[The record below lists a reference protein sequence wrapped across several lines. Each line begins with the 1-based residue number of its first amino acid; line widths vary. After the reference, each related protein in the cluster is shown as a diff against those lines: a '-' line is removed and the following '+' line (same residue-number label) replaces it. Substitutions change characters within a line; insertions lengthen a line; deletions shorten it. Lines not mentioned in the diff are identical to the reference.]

1 MLSATD
7 NDLLT
12 HVGPGT
18 LMGDL
23 MRQYWMPA
31 IQSAELPDPDGDPV
45 RLRLLGENLIMFR
58 DTAGR
63 VGLLA
68 NSCPHRGASLFY
80 ARNED
85 GGMRCEYH
93 GWKYDVNGKCVD
105 MPSEP
110 AESNFRD
117 KVRARAYPC
126 VERAGMIWVYM
137 GPREIPPP
145 LPNFEW
151 AGLPE
156 SHYSVIPFLRECNW
170 MQALEGDID
179 TSHLY
184 FLHGRLDPEDP
195 PSVGAWHDDKH
206 PHLEVVHT
214 DYGMVYGASRDEDEN
229 TTYWRITQF
238 GFPIFTLFPAN
249 DDGSVPGH
257 MWTPLDDSHTMVW
270 TVIWNPVMPM
280 SETSYPSQVIGRG
293 DRAHLPNTTDWLGR
307 WRMQANKTNDYEV
320 DREMQR
326 TKNFTGIATIPM
338 QDQAVVE
345 SMGDVY
351 DRTNE
356 HLGTSDTMVIQV
368 RRRLIQAARDL
379 RDHGT
384 IPPGVDNPEWYRFR
398 SASGTLP
405 KGDSWVEGFAEWMA
419 GRSNEVPEVKLRV
432 TDR

>member
-7 NDLLT
+7 NELLT
-12 HVGPGT
+12 HIGPGT
-18 LMGDL
+18 PMGDL

-31 IQSAELPDPDGDPV
+31 IQSAELPDRDGDPV
-45 RLRLLGENLIMFR
+45 RVRLLGENLIMFR
-58 DTAGR
+58 DTSGR
-63 VGLLA
+63 IGLLA

-80 ARNED
+80 GRNED
-85 GGMRCEYH
+85 DGLRCVYH
-93 GWKYDVNGKCVD
+93 GWKFDVTGRCVD

-110 AESNFRD
+110 DESNFKD
-117 KVRARAYPC
+117 KVRQRAYPC

-137 GPREIPPP
+137 GPRDTPPP
-145 LPNFEW
+145 LPAFEW

-156 SHYSVIPFLRECNW
+156 GQFCVTPFLRECNW

-184 FLHGRLDPEDP
+184 FLHGRLNPEDSP
-195 PSVGAWHDDKH
+195 ALGVWHSDKH

-214 DYGMVYGASRDEDEN
+214 DYGIVYGASRDEDEH

-280 SETSYPSQVIGRG
+280 SETSYASQEIARG
-293 DRAHLPNTTDWLGR
+293 DRAHLPNTSDWLGR
-307 WRMQANKTNDYEV
+307 WRMQANKRNDYAI

-326 TKNFTGIATIPM
+326 TKTFTGIATIPM

-345 SMGDVY
+345 SMGDIY
-351 DRTNE
+351 ERANE

-368 RRRLIQAARDL
+368 RRRLIQAAKDL
-379 RDHGT
+379 RDNGT
-384 IPPGVDNPEWYRFR
+384 IPPGVANPEWYRYR
-398 SASGTLP
+398 SVSGTLP
-405 KGDSWVEGFAEWMA
+405 KGESWLEGLGDWIWT
-419 GRSNEVPEVKLRV
+419 RTNEVPTVELHVAER
-432 TDR
+432 

>member
-7 NDLLT
+7 NELLT
-12 HVGPGT
+12 HIGPGT
-18 LMGDL
+18 PMGDL

-31 IQSAELPDPDGDPV
+31 IQSAELPDRDGDPV
-45 RLRLLGENLIMFR
+45 RVRLLGENLIMFR
-58 DTAGR
+58 DTSGR
-63 VGLLA
+63 IGLLA

-80 ARNED
+80 GRNED
-85 GGMRCEYH
+85 DGLRCVYH
-93 GWKYDVNGKCVD
+93 GWKFDVTGRCVD

-110 AESNFRD
+110 DESNFKD
-117 KVRARAYPC
+117 KVRQRAYPC

-137 GPREIPPP
+137 GPRDTPPP
-145 LPNFEW
+145 LPAFEW

-156 SHYSVIPFLRECNW
+156 GQFCVTPFLRECNW

-184 FLHGRLDPEDP
+184 FLHGRLNPEDSP
-195 PSVGAWHDDKH
+195 ALGVWHSDKH

-214 DYGMVYGASRDEDEN
+214 DYGIVYGASRDEDEH

-280 SETSYPSQVIGRG
+280 SETSYASQEIARG
-293 DRAHLPNTTDWLGR
+293 DRAHLPNTSDWLGR
-307 WRMQANKTNDYEV
+307 WRMQANKRNDYAI

-326 TKNFTGIATIPM
+326 TKTFTGIATIPM
-338 QDQAVVE
+338 QDQAMVE
-345 SMGDVY
+345 SMGDIY

-356 HLGTSDTMVIQV
+356 HLGTSDTTVIQV
-368 RRRLIQAARDL
+368 RRRLVQAAKDL
-379 RDHGT
+379 RENGT
-384 IPPGVDNPEWYRFR
+384 TPPGVDNPEWYGFR
-398 SASGTLP
+398 SVSGTLP
-405 KGDSWVEGFAEWMA
+405 KGHSWVEGFGEWMA
-419 GRSNEVPEVKLRV
+419 GRSNQVPTVELHV
-432 TDR
+432 T